1 MERVNPPLPE
11 HQRDIGEH
19 GESNPRF
26 GYSGFKMVWFPFPH
40 LLYVFAVK
48 RVMNILFCTFQ
59 KQWLIV
65 VFRRQQWCKV
75 VE

>member
-1 MERVNPPLPE
+1 
-11 HQRDIGEH
+11 
-19 GESNPRF
+19 
-26 GYSGFKMVWFPFPH
+26 